1 MHYLIHVS
9 KLEFVIIILS
19 RRVEDK
25 AKDTTSHSIALVDR
39 HQANSTKL
47 LRDRTHDVYRLKTT
61 LERAI
66 RAQMDEFSSLA
77 EQRNRMMQA
86 LVVLQMP
93 ESIGKNELLSFFLS
107 FKNG

>member
-1 MHYLIHVS
+1 M
-9 KLEFVIIILS
+9 
-19 RRVEDK
+19 EDK
-25 AKDTTSHSIALVDR
+25 AKDTISQSIALVER

-66 RAQMDEFSSLA
+66 RAHMEEFSNLA
-77 EQRNRMMQA
+77 EQRSRMMQA

-93 ESIGKNELLSFFLS
+93 ESIGITIYRLLTQTNCFSFVYKLI
-107 FKNG
+107 

>member
-1 MHYLIHVS
+1 M
-9 KLEFVIIILS
+9 
-19 RRVEDK
+19 EDK
-25 AKDTTSHSIALVDR
+25 AKDTISHSNGLIDR

-77 EQRNRMMQA
+77 EQRNRMIQA
-86 LVVLQMP
+86 LSVLQMP
-93 ESIGKNELLSFFLS
+93 ESIGINIAYH
-107 FKNG
+107 

>member
-1 MHYLIHVS
+1 MRLDVFNLICVS
-9 KLEFVIIILS
+9 KSKFKIIS
-19 RRVEDK
+19 SPRVEDK
-25 AKDTTSHSIALVDR
+25 AKDTTNHSIALVDR

-86 LVVLQMP
+86 LAVLQMP
-93 ESIGKNELLSFFLS
+93 ESIGTEV
-107 FKNG
+107 